1 LAQVVEHREDSDRV
15 RGRAARCHAI
25 AHHLVTVVDHGPV
38 GIGAAALVGLVGYG
52 ASLVLFVRALRAAGA
67 ARTGAY
73 FSLAPFFGGTL
84 SVALFGEALSIRLVA
99 AGLLMGLG
107 VWLHLT
113 ERHEHEHE
121 HVDVEHDHLHAHD
134 EHHGHDHAGGEP
146 GGAPH
151 AHRHR
156 HDRLTHRHLHFPD
169 VHHEHPH

>member
-1 LAQVVEHREDSDRV
+1 
-15 RGRAARCHAI
+15 
-25 AHHLVTVVDHGPV
+25 
-38 GIGAAALVGLVGYG
+38 VGLVGYG

-113 ERHEHEHE
+113 ERHEHEHA

-134 EHHGHDHAGGEP
+134 EHHRHEHGGGEP

-169 VHHEHPH
+169 VHHEHWH